1 MRKFTIVSS
10 LLLLTATLG
19 LHARSQDAPKPSETP
34 KPPDPLA
41 HYYHLEYVIQEI
53 GVDGKPVNSRSYST
67 VVGTDRHE
75 QFSGQLELRFHSPQG
90 NPISQ
95 ISAR

>member
-10 LLLLTATLG
+10 LLLLTAALA

-34 KPPDPLA
+34 KPPDPPA

-75 QFSGQLELRFHSPQG
+75 QFSAIRT
-90 NPISQ
+90 
-95 ISAR
+95 